1 MRPVSVLPI
10 VSMPSTTEGPSR
22 RTVLSGGVGV
32 LLAALAGCTSGGGDA
47 TTSATGGATATPGER
62 TTATPGAVDD
72 WRAVELT
79 DVTTGESFSIE
90 GFDGRAVLVEFFAVW
105 CPVCTNQQEEMGVL
119 TDRMDDVV
127 AVSLNVDPN
136 EDAEQVREHASEHGF
151 DWHYAVAPP
160 SMTRALVEEFGP
172 VVTNAPAAPVVT
184 VCPGGSVSLVEGR
197 GVKSADALAAA
208 FDRC

>member
-1 MRPVSVLPI
+1 MRPVSVSPV
-10 VSMPSTTEGPSR
+10 VSMLSTTGGPSR

-32 LLAALAGCTSGGGDA
+32 LLAALAGCTSGGDA

-79 DVTTGESFSIE
+79 DVTTDESFSIE
-90 GFDGRAVLVEFFAVW
+90 RFDGRPVLVEFFAVW
-105 CPVCTNQQEEMGVL
+105 CPVCTNQQEEVGVL

-127 AVSLNVDPN
+127 AVSLNVDSN
-136 EDAEQVREHASEHGF
+136 EDAEQVREHAGEHGF
-151 DWHYAVAPP
+151 DWYYAVAPP

-172 VVTNAPAAPVVT
+172 IVTNAPAAPVVT